1 MEVNSTT
8 HCWSILDSATSKQCH
23 ILLYILCIGMNR
35 IVSCWLSLPYHV
47 ETKAWFEVEVL
58 AAELVNTMVA
68 FSSTVYVRYSPL
80 CLPKYSVLPTV
91 PDAAL
96 SHLTLSYYIMRC
108 IASTSVNGSRLTHC
122 RSILDSVTSKP
133 YHILP
138 YIGIG
143 RVISWLPS
151 LPHHVETEVWF
162 DGEGKAVK
170 EIEVEP
176 KYSVPTIVADVGLLH
191 STPSY

>member
-1 MEVNSTT
+1 MY
-8 HCWSILDSATSKQCH
+8 WYGQDS
-23 ILLYILCIGMNR
+23 L
-35 IVSCWLSLPYHV
+35 SCRPSLPYHV
-47 ETKAWFEVEVL
+47 LTKAWFEVEVL

-68 FSSTVYVRYSPL
+68 FSSTVYVRYSVL

-91 PDAAL
+91 ADAAL

-108 IASTSVNGSRLTHC
+108 IASTSINGSRLTHC

-143 RVISWLPS
+143 RVILWLPS

>member
-1 MEVNSTT
+1 MHVSYSFIYCHEQSNIMLAFPSIPCWDSSMIWWGGKAVKEIEGQKCDGST
-8 HCWSILDSATSKQCH
+8 SILFCA
-23 ILLYILCIGMNR
+23 
-35 IVSCWLSLPYHV
+35 V
-47 ETKAWFEVEVL
+47 
-58 AAELVNTMVA
+58 
-68 FSSTVYVRYSPL
+68 
-80 CLPKYSVLPTV
+80 PKYSVLPTV
-91 PDAAL
+91 ADAAL

-108 IASTSVNGSRLTHC
+108 IASTSINGSRLTHC

-138 YIGIG
+138 YTGIG
-143 RVISWLPS
+143 RIILWLPS